1 MSQSHLT
8 HKYRPQTFA
17 EVAGQETIKA
27 ILSRAAST
35 GRIAPAYMFSGTRGV
50 GKTTIARIFAKAI
63 NCERGPAAE
72 PCNECVH
79 CRQIAAGAA
88 VDVAEIDGASNTGV
102 DDVRSLK
109 EDVGFAPIDCRYKV
123 FIIDEA
129 HMLSKSAFNALL
141 KTLEEPPA
149 HVTFIMATTEPHKF
163 PPTIISRCQHYTFQ
177 RLTQKELETHL
188 VRVLDAESL
197 GYEHEAV
204 ALLARRGAGS
214 VRDSMSLLGQVL
226 ALGSDSLTSADVRTV
241 LGLAGRDIMFRL
253 MEAIHGR
260 DCVAVS
266 TILSE
271 ILDQGLD
278 LGFFLRELTEVWRT
292 LFLLAQAGERALP
305 ILDIPEEE
313 ARQWLTWVPRFSVAH
328 IHACWQL
335 TLEGQQRVRQSLE
348 PALALELLLL
358 NLAYLPEL
366 VGLEGA
372 GQGGGTSMP
381 PAGGAPSGGA
391 RPMGHGGVAPG
402 RPASASASAAPARS
416 TAHAPS
422 VAAPD
427 MAERSASPER
437 PAMPERSMPQ
447 AAAPVREAA
456 TASVQAPAADV
467 APAAPQFSAPRPE
480 SAAPAPSRAYG
491 ASRGGN
497 DSNFPPVP
505 AGPKTWD
512 SFIEYATA
520 CKEATGRSIT
530 GLLHVRASVGAGR
543 LTLECANAF
552 HCEQIKA
559 DSSFSFLQ
567 ELVRAYFGPEC
578 VIDFR
583 FQQKQ
588 RKNRQQI
595 KDEVSRHPVVAGLM
609 RDLDAQV
616 VSAGPRTD
624 RPHDEQ
630 FNRQ

>member
-8 HKYRPQTFA
+8 HKYRPQSFSD
-17 EVAGQETIKA
+17 VAGQETIKA
-27 ILSRAAST
+27 ILSRAAAT
-35 GRIAPAYMFSGTRGV
+35 GKIAPAYMFSGTRGV

-63 NCERGPAAE
+63 NCEHGPAAE

-177 RLTQKELETHL
+177 RLTQKGLEAHL
-188 VRVLDAESL
+188 TNVLQAESL
-197 GYEHEAV
+197 GCEPEAV
-204 ALLARRGAGS
+204 SLIARRGAGS
-214 VRDSMSLLGQVL
+214 VRDSMSLMGQVL
-226 ALGSDSLTSADVRTV
+226 ALGGDTLTTDDVRTV

-253 MEAIHGR
+253 MEALHAR
-260 DCVAVS
+260 DCVGVS
-266 TILSE
+266 QILAE

-278 LGFFLRELTEVWRT
+278 LGFFLRELTEAWRT
-292 LFLLAQAGERALP
+292 LFLLAQSGERALTV
-305 ILDIPEEE
+305 LDIPEEE
-313 ARQWLTWVPRFSVAH
+313 ARQWMEWVPRFSVAH

-366 VGLEGA
+366 VGLESAGTGNTPPAPAPGSGGAAPSGAASPASGGA
-372 GQGGGTSMP
+372 GAPPVQGGGMQS
-381 PAGGAPSGGA
+381 APKS
-391 RPMGHGGVAPG
+391 RPTAPQQ
-402 RPASASASAAPARS
+402 AAPRQ
-416 TAHAPS
+416 APPRPQQAEA
-422 VAAPD
+422 VAVAEPPRPVVEQSAPAQTPRQLGD
-427 MAERSASPER
+427 PAISRREQRRSAPQ
-437 PAMPERSMPQ
+437 PARTYASTEGLPQ
-447 AAAPVREAA
+447 
-456 TASVQAPAADV
+456 
-467 APAAPQFSAPRPE
+467 
-480 SAAPAPSRAYG
+480 
-491 ASRGGN
+491 
-497 DSNFPPVP
+497 VP
-505 AGPKTWD
+505 AGPKTWETFLD
-512 SFIEYATA
+512 YAEEA
-520 CKEATGRSIT
+520 KQATGRGIT
-530 GLLHVRASVGAGR
+530 GLRQVKATVSGGTLLLH
-543 LTLECANAF
+543 CNNKF

-567 ELVRAYFGPEC
+567 ELVREFFGPEC
-578 VIDFR
+578 TIDFR
-583 FQQKQ
+583 FQTKE
-588 RKNRQQI
+588 RKNRSQI
-595 KDEVSRHPVVAGLM
+595 KDEVSRHPVVEDM
-609 RDLDAQV
+609 MKEFDAQV

-624 RPHDEQ
+624 AAQDGGSGP
-630 FNRQ
+630 NAN